1 MAAVTQKSTKALLKS
16 TEKSPNISLTKSSSS
31 RINAPAS
38 HELILPPVDNLDSL
52 LLSRKRILEG
62 LKFQYED
69 VPNELMAELLE
80 KDNNLNGIN
89 KRILSLKFKI
99 FSKTKSTK
107 ENLAKKLISGAKAKL
122 QAENKDNQRLKERV
136 KALSE
141 EYDKKNKEAIAEME
155 KLRQKILE
163 LNDMGEIYS
172 GELSEKNKEYD
183 ETFKDFKEVKKIYSG
198 MNEIHNSI
206 ETKMEEKRLEI
217 GNLMDQYYECM
228 TQCDS
233 LEDLEAYYTEIYVKS
248 NSSKEDREQM
258 KKKFKKAKNVFLK
271 IQNYPV
277 EINRLIENLQEVTG
291 FIENIIDEN
300 DITRAL
306 NESKNIIEGLN
317 DILDLSPP
325 KPMKV
330 LQDEEK
336 KSRKAKAYIKDAEK
350 KMVELNKA
358 IQKVEGANVA
368 KLLNDSRQQLML
380 SEQKNNEKMQNL
392 QQEIKSFKQKAK
404 PAKQNF
410 GMFLKNNQKLENEF
424 NVLKTKLEASNA
436 KLAMFQNAKK
446 NEINK
451 QEELKNEINSL
462 KKRIEKQRGSVSEI
476 ESHVP
481 EKKLHSII
489 NQVTALHEEIM
500 KKDTQIIKKIRE
512 QIKIKKETKQMQQ
525 SIEGMERKINQTKE
539 ELYSKV
545 DEEINKKDKEIVM
558 LKEIVKGNAQKIKSE
573 EASLNSIRRQ
583 LEQSPNIK
591 SHRDLRLNK
600 SKQ

>member
-1 MAAVTQKSTKALLKS
+1 MAAVTKKSNKSLIKS
-16 TEKSPNISLTKSSSS
+16 TEKSPNVSLVKSSSS
-31 RINAPAS
+31 RINAPAI
-38 HELILPPVDNLDSL
+38 HDLILPSVDNLDSL
-52 LLSRKRILEG
+52 ILSRKRILEG

-69 VPNELMAELLE
+69 VSNELMAELLE
-80 KDNNLNGIN
+80 KDSNLNGIN

-107 ENLAKKLISGAKAKL
+107 ENLAKKLINGAKTKL

-141 EYDKKNKEAIAEME
+141 EYDKKNKEVAGEMD
-155 KLRQKILE
+155 KLRQKILD

-172 GELSEKNKEYD
+172 EELKEKNREYT
-183 ETFKDFKEVKKIYSG
+183 ETLGDFKEVKKIYSG
-198 MNEIHNSI
+198 MSEIHNSI
-206 ETKMEEKRLEI
+206 EAKMEEKRLEI

-233 LEDLEAYYTEIYVKS
+233 LEDLEAYYSEIYIKS
-248 NSSKEDREQM
+248 NTSKEDRGQM

-271 IQNYPV
+271 IQNYPA
-277 EINRLIENLQEVTG
+277 EINNLIENLQEVTG

-306 NESKNIIEGLN
+306 NESKNIIERLN
-317 DILDLSPP
+317 DILDLNPP
-325 KPMKV
+325 KPLKI
-330 LQDEEK
+330 LEDEEK
-336 KSRKAKAYIKDAEK
+336 KSRKAKGYIKDAEK
-350 KMVELNKA
+350 KMVDLNKA
-358 IQKVEGANVA
+358 IQKLEGVNVS
-368 KLLNDSRQQLML
+368 KILNDLRQQMV
-380 SEQKNNEKMQNL
+380 SNEQKNNEKMQNL

-410 GMFLKNNQKLENEF
+410 GVFLKNNQKLENEF
-424 NVLKTKLEASNA
+424 NVIKTKLEASNA

-446 NEINK
+446 NEVSK

-462 KKRIEKQRGSVSEI
+462 KKRMEKQRGSVSEI
-476 ESHVP
+476 ENAVP

-545 DEEINKKDKEIVM
+545 DEEIKKKDKEIEM
-558 LKEIVKGNAQKIKSE
+558 LKEIVKGNAQKIKAE

-583 LEQSPNIK
+583 LEQSPNMK
-591 SHRDLRLNK
+591 SHRDLKLNK